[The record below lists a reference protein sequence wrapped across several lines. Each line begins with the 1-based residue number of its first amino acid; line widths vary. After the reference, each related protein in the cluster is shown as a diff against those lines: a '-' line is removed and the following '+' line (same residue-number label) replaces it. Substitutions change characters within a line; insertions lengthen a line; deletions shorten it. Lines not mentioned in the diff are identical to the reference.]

1 MSDFAWLVIG
11 AVLCLY
17 LMTRPSVDV
26 EKLQAAAEKIGEA
39 IDREFEKRDKRIN
52 ELEYRIRQL
61 EEKEK
66 KW

>member
-11 AVLCLY
+11 CVLVIY
-17 LMTRPSVDV
+17 LLCRPSVDV
-26 EKLQAAAEKIGEA
+26 DKLQLAAEKVGEA

-61 EEKEK
+61 EERK
-66 KW
+66 